1 MLVQDY
7 SGPRSSRSPSVTDI
21 LEGFVPVLLT
31 LVPMVGLLGVT
42 YPDLKVIDPLTD
54 LLEENEE
61 VILQLDVTP
70 GEERSLVLIHQRLF
84 VKCFR
89 ELELSL

>member
-1 MLVQDY
+1 
-7 SGPRSSRSPSVTDI
+7 
-21 LEGFVPVLLT
+21 
-31 LVPMVGLLGVT
+31 MVALLGVT

-70 GEERSLVLIHQRLF
+70 GEERSLVLIHPRLF
-84 VKCFR
+84 VKYFR
-89 ELELSL
+89 ELELSPHHAPSDFFIIRRSPL

>member
-1 MLVQDY
+1 
-7 SGPRSSRSPSVTDI
+7 
-21 LEGFVPVLLT
+21 
-31 LVPMVGLLGVT
+31 MVALLGVT

-61 VILQLDVTP
+61 VILK
-70 GEERSLVLIHQRLF
+70 
-84 VKCFR
+84 VKCLR